1 MVGRVIF
8 AVGLVSYALFMLW
21 KARRALRRARQ
32 QLQDFERQRARSAT
46 DQALQAINARLEGD
60 VIDPE
65 KWAERYRGPRH

>member
-46 DQALQAINARLEGD
+46 DQALQAINAENG
-60 VIDPE
+60 
-65 KWAERYRGPRH
+65 